1 VVEPT
6 AGAGGA
12 ATGVAQA
19 GRWAWRRNPVRNL
32 LRALK
37 RELRRSPRLDADR
50 SARTDLCKQI
60 AEKRSNPGFNRALEQ
75 FATRGDEEAL
85 VAIRAH
91 LDTHLDTSRFGA
103 EREVVLEEVIA
114 ILRSQLGQAQRN
126 PRAASDANTGQ
137 IRDRIDGLE
146 ELIEEQ
152 TEQIIDAIAPAGE
165 PRPVYRFLDADW
177 APQGA
182 RRSLERLAAV
192 DAGLLAR
199 LQAEVGDPADLGRV
213 LELVESWPA
222 WVEEGPPEL
231 LIALARLIE
240 QRGEWERSTKI
251 WERAAA
257 KNEGPER
264 AELLVRA
271 AISADLAGDGA
282 RHDELIAKA
291 REIDPENPRL
301 LLEQITQN
309 DDVDEQLAVLDRV
322 QTDDPELQALA
333 LLQRSIASLVGGD
346 PAAARQLVKEAE
358 AKAPEMLQVKLARLN
373 VDVHEGRIAVGNDRP
388 IDGPR
393 LEESADRARILRREL
408 IEQRRFE
415 ESGRVLMLGID
426 ALLMTS
432 QRERAGELIAEV
444 AEEELGAMEG
454 AEVLSEAAIRAGR
467 AAEARRFIAAA
478 PETPVSRR
486 LALYATALSGTSEEV
501 EEAHGGLVEMLSDED
516 EGVSAAASLAL
527 LSVDKPQ
534 LGWSE
539 EAERILIEND
549 HAKIA
554 VGSHAIY
561 LAEKKDHRGAM
572 ALLEPYRSERWAVE
586 AEVRVTKLWDN
597 SAERGAAAER
607 LLARGPDQ
615 PMVVECGQAL
625 AAAGEQRRA
634 AEVLV
639 SVASSPSA
647 PRSVRGNAYLLLM
660 HVVGRDLGEWER
672 VAELLD
678 DWEKA
683 MPGDPRIGSWRVA
696 LAANR

>member
-1 VVEPT
+1 MVEPT

-12 ATGVAQA
+12 ATGVAKA
-19 GRWAWRRNPVRNL
+19 GRWAWRRKPVRNL

-60 AEKRSNPGFNRALEQ
+60 AEKRSDPGFNRALEQ
-75 FATRGDEEAL
+75 FVTRGDEEAL

-91 LDTHLDTSRFGA
+91 LDTHLDTSRLGA

-126 PRAASDANTGQ
+126 PSAASDANTGQ

-152 TEQIIDAIAPAGE
+152 SEQIIDAIAPAGE
-165 PRPVYRFLDADW
+165 PGPVYRFLDADW

-240 QRGEWERSTKI
+240 QRGEWGRSTKI
-251 WERAAA
+251 WERAAV

-309 DDVDEQLAVLDRV
+309 EDVDEQLAVLDRV

-393 LEESADRARILRREL
+393 LEESADRARTLRREL

-501 EEAHGGLVEMLSDED
+501 EEARAGLVEMLSDED

-539 EAERILIEND
+539 EVEQILIEND

-561 LAEKKDHRGAM
+561 LAEKNDHRGAM

-586 AEVRVTKLWDN
+586 AEVRVTKLWGN
-597 SAERGAAAER
+597 SAERAAAAER